1 MVRLSRVFKLCN
13 EASHRHFDENGYLF
27 VDESP
32 VLKAGVLEYYGQEL
46 IDGGSPEVDGV
57 EVNPEK
63 IYKVFI
69 SEDELRKAA
78 PTFALL
84 PITNDHQWLG
94 TEGEDAR
101 DFQEGTTGENAIVK
115 NGAIYVSLKFT
126 GDQITD
132 DLNNHRKEE
141 LSASYTN
148 KLSKSNDPE
157 YDFVATDIKGNHI
170 ALVEKGRCG
179 PDVRVLNHKLETHKM
194 KSKNGK
200 MKSKNEIK
208 LIIDGKEVDLD
219 KFFSQEETEDA
230 HEGTGAIIDTDNEDV
245 DKRKQIDEIGGIL
258 KDKIDEELWRTV
270 IKKVE
275 DVAYNPST
283 ASKTD
288 NEDKRKEIDEV
299 GGFLKDK
306 GLSDEDIRFV
316 IGKMEKDA
324 YEPSETSRSDNEE
337 EGADDKDKSK
347 AENSAKSFDAMYSKI
362 QNALKKQEVE
372 KSAALKRAYN
382 AAASV
387 VGEFNPFG
395 MTEREMLVKALNHQG
410 VETDRETVSEL
421 YAMLKVCNS
430 QAKVDNSFSYGSSGS
445 EEIEINI

>member
-1 MVRLSRVFKLCN
+1 MARLLSTFKINN
-13 EASHRHFDENGYLF
+13 EQSHRHLDENGYLF

-32 VLKAGVLEYYGQEL
+32 VLKAGILEYYGQEL
-46 IDGGSPEVDGV
+46 IDGGSAEVDGI
-57 EVNPEK
+57 K
-63 IYKVFI
+63 IEPDKVYKVFI
-69 SEDELRKAA
+69 PVGELEKGVSS
-78 PTFALL
+78 FALL
-84 PITNDHQWLG
+84 PVTNDHQWLG
-94 TEGEDAR
+94 IEGEDAR
-101 DFQEGTTGENAIVK
+101 DYQEGSTGENAVVK
-115 NGAIYVSLKFT
+115 NEAIYVPLKFT
-126 GDQITD
+126 GDGIID

-148 KLSKSNDPE
+148 KLSKSDNPE
-157 YDFVATDIKGNHI
+157 YDFIATDIKGNHI

-179 PDVRVLNHKLETHKM
+179 PDVRVLNHDME
-194 KSKNGK
+194 KNK
-200 MKSKNEIK
+200 MKSKNEVK
-208 LIIDGKEVDLD
+208 LVIDGKEIDLD

-230 HEGTGAIIDTDNEDV
+230 HEGTGSIVDTDNEDV

-258 KDKIDEELWRTV
+258 KDKIDEELWRTI

-337 EGADDKDKSK
+337 AASEDKNKS
-347 AENSAKSFDAMYSKI
+347 ENNVASFDRMYAKI
-362 QNALKKQEVE
+362 SNALKKQEAE
-372 KSAALKRAYN
+372 KAFGLKKAYN
-382 AAASV
+382 AASSIM
-387 VGEFNPFG
+387 GDFNPYG
-395 MTEREMLVKALNHQG
+395 LTEREMLVKALNHQG
-410 VETDRETVSEL
+410 VETDKESVAEL

-430 QAKVDNSFSYGSSGS
+430 QAKVDNSFSYGSSGG

>member
-1 MVRLSRVFKLCN
+1 MVKLSCSFKVSN
-13 EASHRHFDENGYLF
+13 EISHRHFDENGYLF

-32 VLKAGVLEYYGQEL
+32 VLKVGILEYYGQEL

-57 EVNPEK
+57 EIEPEK

-69 SEDELRKAA
+69 SEEELEKAA
-78 PTFALL
+78 QTFTLL

-94 TEGEDAR
+94 LEGEDAR
-101 DFQEGTTGENAIVK
+101 DYQEGTSGENANVK
-115 NGAIYVSLKFT
+115 NEAIYVPLKFT
-126 GDQITD
+126 GDQIID
-132 DLNNHRKEE
+132 DLKNHHKEE

-148 KLSKSNDPE
+148 KLSKSDDPE

-179 PDVRVLNHKLETHKM
+179 PDVRVLNSKLETHKM
-194 KSKNGK
+194 KSKN
-200 MKSKNEIK
+200 EVK
-208 LIIDGKEVDLD
+208 LVIDGKEVDLD

-230 HEGTGAIIDTDNEDV
+230 HEGTGAIVDTDNEEV

-258 KDKIDEELWRTV
+258 KGKVDEELWRT
-270 IKKVE
+270 IIGKIEK
-275 DVAYNPST
+275 VAYNPST

-324 YEPSETSRSDNEE
+324 YEPSEDSKSDNED
-337 EGADDKDKSK
+337 GDADDDDKNK
-347 AENSAKSFDAMYSKI
+347 AENAAKSFDKMYAKI
-362 QNALKKQEVE
+362 QNALKKQEAE
-372 KSAALKRAYN
+372 KSTALKRAYN

-410 VETDRETVSEL
+410 VETDRESISEL
-421 YAMLKVCNS
+421 YAMLKVCNA

>member
-1 MVRLSRVFKLCN
+1 
-13 EASHRHFDENGYLF
+13 
-27 VDESP
+27 
-32 VLKAGVLEYYGQEL
+32 
-46 IDGGSPEVDGV
+46 
-57 EVNPEK
+57 
-63 IYKVFI
+63 
-69 SEDELRKAA
+69 
-78 PTFALL
+78 
-84 PITNDHQWLG
+84 
-94 TEGEDAR
+94 
-101 DFQEGTTGENAIVK
+101 
-115 NGAIYVSLKFT
+115 
-126 GDQITD
+126 
-132 DLNNHRKEE
+132 
-141 LSASYTN
+141 
-148 KLSKSNDPE
+148 
-157 YDFVATDIKGNHI
+157 
-170 ALVEKGRCG
+170 
-179 PDVRVLNHKLETHKM
+179 M

-372 KSAALKRAYN
+372 KSAALNGDTRGRDWY
-382 AAASV
+382 
-387 VGEFNPFG
+387 
-395 MTEREMLVKALNHQG
+395 TRLNLTKTG
-410 VETDRETVSEL
+410 L
-421 YAMLKVCNS
+421 GFY
-430 QAKVDNSFSYGSSGS
+430 
-445 EEIEINI
+445 